1 MEEMKQESV
10 FKKFIKFSD
19 EFPRENEEIVF
30 IEKMSSNLYITV
42 GAYYI
47 ERSKKDF
54 EECYIYSNNYQN
66 TFSTDKTELKFGDF
80 YWMYAKD
87 FKENVSKM
95 F

>member
-1 MEEMKQESV
+1 MEEITQESV

-30 IEKMSSNLYITV
+30 IEKMHSNLHLTIC
-42 GAYYI
+42 AYYV

-66 TFSTDKTELKFGDF
+66 TFSTDKTELRLGDF

-87 FKENVSKM
+87 FKENLSKM